1 MKKTK
6 RYSSMLILSAAM
18 LITGS
23 VSSCSDWNDHY
34 DANTAETATS
44 TSTIWENINPNTY
57 LSQFAD
63 LLKRAGYDKVLN
75 TTQVYTVW
83 APLNGTYDY
92 AELAATDSAT
102 LLREFVKNHVTRYN
116 YPASGS
122 IKENIYLLNNK
133 LQSFAGDNTYT
144 FGGVNVR
151 TPNLA
156 SSNGVIHTIEG
167 KVNFFS
173 NIYEYLNKRKYA
185 IDSISNYVHK
195 FDVKILD
202 TENSV
207 VGPTVNG
214 EITYLDSVFLES
226 NALYNR
232 LNRAYIN
239 REDSNFSMILPT
251 NKAWND
257 AAARLAPYF
266 NYIPTFKFSDYSSGT
281 LSTVAVKVA
290 NDYLKDSLMH
300 YSLVKDLIFNNNLYS
315 NKALLNMTP
324 GSDLS
329 ADSLVTTSYDI
340 IYKNDAKDLF
350 QGTEKITMSNGFG
363 WVTDSM
369 RVKPW
374 NSWCKPIKIEAEYSS
389 YCITTLLGSSNAQPA
404 TATSKN
410 PEVSGSVSNNYYI
423 DVVPSKSSSNPE
435 VYFKIP
441 NVLSTSYDVYCV
453 FVPANITN
461 ANAQNNL
468 PYKVKITIGYNSETG
483 ATKTWNNENTFTTTL
498 GKVDT
503 VYAGNIQFPIAY
515 KGMPSYYPF
524 VKIKSNVVSSEL
536 KSYSRE
542 MRIDCILLI
551 PKELND
557 YKTAHPGYKF
567 KYDSDY

>member
-6 RYSSMLILSAAM
+6 IYSNMLILSAAM
-18 LITGS
+18 LIAGS

-44 TSTIWENINPNTY
+44 TATIWENINSNTD
-57 LSQFAD
+57 LSEFAD

-133 LQSFAGDNTYT
+133 LQNFVGDNTYT

-173 NIYEYLNKRKYA
+173 NLYEYLNKRKYA
-185 IDSISNYVHK
+185 IDSISDYVHK

-226 NALYNR
+226 NALYSR

-257 AAARLAPYF
+257 ASARLAPYF

-281 LSTVAVKVA
+281 LSTIAVKVA
-290 NDYLKDSLMH
+290 NGYLKDSLMH

-315 NKALLNMTP
+315 NKALINKTP
-324 GSDLS
+324 GSGLS
-329 ADSLVTTSYDI
+329 ADSLVTTTYDI
-340 IYKNDAKDLF
+340 LYKNDAEDLF

-369 RVKPW
+369 RVKSW

-389 YCITTLLGSSNAQPA
+389 YCITTLLGSSNALPA
-404 TATSKN
+404 PAASKN

-441 NVLSTSYDVYCV
+441 NILSTSYDVYCV
-453 FVPANITN
+453 FLPANITN
-461 ANAQNNL
+461 VNAENNR

-483 ATKTWNNENTFTTTL
+483 ATKTWNNDKTYITTL

-503 VYAGNIQFPIAY
+503 VNVGTIQFPIAY
-515 KGMPSYYPF
+515 RGMPNYYPF
-524 VKIKSNVVSSEL
+524 IKVKSNVVSSEL
-536 KSYSRE
+536 SSYSRE
-542 MRIDCILLI
+542 MRIDCILLV

-557 YKTAHPGYKF
+557 YKTAHPGYTF
-567 KYDSDY
+567 KYDTDY